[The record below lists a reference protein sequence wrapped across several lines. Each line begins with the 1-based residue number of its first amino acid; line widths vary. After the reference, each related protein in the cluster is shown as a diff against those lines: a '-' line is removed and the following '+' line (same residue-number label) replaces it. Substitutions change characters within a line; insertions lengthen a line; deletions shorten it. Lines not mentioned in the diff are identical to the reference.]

1 MASAKRDQL
10 IDTALRI
17 FYRDG
22 FHATGVDRIVEESGV
37 ARMTLYKHFRSKDE
51 LILAALRRRD
61 ERFRNWFGRA
71 VERRAATPR
80 DRLLAIYDAL
90 DEWFSD
96 RDFCGCMFINASA
109 EFSSSDEPVHRTA
122 AEHKDLMLRYVR
134 QLAEAAGAAD
144 PEELA
149 HGLMLLMEGAIV
161 MRHVAGDREAA
172 ARAKTAAKRL
182 VSTCEPVTPGEGE
195 ADRREAQPP
204 SPVDGA

>member
-22 FHATGVDRIVEESGV
+22 FHATGVDRIIEESGV
-37 ARMTLYKHFRSKDE
+37 ARMTLYKHFRSKDD

-61 ERFRNWFGRA
+61 ERFRNWFVRA

-90 DEWFSD
+90 DEWFSG

-109 EFSSSDEPVHRTA
+109 EFSNPDDPVHRTA

-134 QLAEAAGAAD
+134 ELAEAAGAHE
-144 PEELA
+144 PEDLA

-161 MRHVAGDREAA
+161 MRHVVGYRESA
-172 ARAKTAAKRL
+172 ARARTAAEALLSVCKPFR
-182 VSTCEPVTPGEGE
+182 PVGVE
-195 ADRREAQPP
+195 ADRREAHP
-204 SPVDGA
+204 SPDGA